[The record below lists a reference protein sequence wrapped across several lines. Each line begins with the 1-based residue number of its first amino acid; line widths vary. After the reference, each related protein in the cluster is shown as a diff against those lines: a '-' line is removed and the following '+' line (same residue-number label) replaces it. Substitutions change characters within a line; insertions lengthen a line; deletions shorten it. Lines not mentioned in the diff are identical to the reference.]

1 MVTSCSGSSIG
12 MKGMIRAA
20 KVMAGGAYDLICD
33 PEAQKAAKEEFA
45 KVMEGREYVC
55 PITDDIPWPY
65 KD

>member
-1 MVTSCSGSSIG
+1 MNWRYF
-12 MKGMIRAA
+12 MKEIYLYCE
-20 KVMAGGAYDLICD
+20 KYD
-33 PEAQKAAKEEFA
+33 KWKSKEEFA